1 MEYSSGEFRL
11 LVRISSECSGE
22 CLRQFKAQTQT
33 QTQTQTQAQTQA
45 VHSPMMYIQRPNI
58 VAEWLHLRGIAPK
71 SKFCFHTAPGC
82 TVMLELELELELE
95 WEVEVEVEWE
105 ERAAGSPSEKCDK
118 EKEKH
123 FIKNISS
130 TKTNKKNKI

>member
-1 MEYSSGEFRL
+1 
-11 LVRISSECSGE
+11 
-22 CLRQFKAQTQT
+22 
-33 QTQTQTQAQTQA
+33 
-45 VHSPMMYIQRPNI
+45 

-95 WEVEVEVEWE
+95 VEWEVEVEWE

-123 FIKNISS
+123 FINNIILSS
-130 TKTNKKNKI
+130 TSKNTTTKRTK